1 MGIAAMA
8 RPPARSPRFAAKAPL
23 LLGMLALAATAPSLA
38 DTCAPI
44 RKAAEAY
51 GKAERYSVKMSIA
64 SRGETHRTEVL
75 MSPEGMYIKA
85 GDQWVRSPVA
95 VKRKDLIDADKS
107 TFSDCRQ
114 LGKEVVDG
122 VPTMIYEF
130 TGQADGQPAMNG
142 RMWIGTADD
151 LPRRME
157 GKMKDGDISQSIRYD
172 VQAPK
177 GGAVEIP
184 GLNQLKGLFG
194 K

>member
-51 GKAERYSVKMSIA
+51 GKAERYSVKMSIV
-64 SRGETHRTEVL
+64 SRGETHSTEVL

-95 VKRKDLIDADKS
+95 VNRKELIDANKS

-114 LGKEVVDG
+114 IGKEVVDG
-122 VPTMIYEF
+122 VPTVIYQFSGKAE
-130 TGQADGQPAMNG
+130 GQPGMNG
-142 RMWIGTADD
+142 KMWIGTADD

-157 GKMKDGDISQSIRYD
+157 GKTKDGDITQSIRYD

-184 GLNQLKGLFG
+184 GLNQLKGLVG